1 MMHLPSVR
9 TALSTGVAVTIAST
23 VGAALLQ
30 AAAATQRAASPDI
43 AMNEIQVVATH
54 NSYHRELHGAER
66 DAQLEVDPGADPN
79 LFYSHAPLDQQ
90 LAEQRVRSIE
100 LDVHTDPEG
109 GLYLHPLVRRNAGL
123 PPLEDPAWSEP
134 GTKVFHIVDADYNTS
149 CIQLTDCLEQ
159 VKTWSDDNPTHVPLV
174 IMLEF
179 KSSED
184 RFERIGGV
192 ESPPWTEDRF
202 GDLEQEISSV
212 FAPDDLITPDDV
224 RDPGKTLEQSV
235 LDGGWPSLREAA
247 GRVMFAMDN
256 TNAVRDAYLTDHP
269 NLEDRLLFTDSAPG
283 TPSAA
288 FMKRNNPRN
297 ANRDAI
303 ADLVRRGYF
312 VRTRSDEPMR
322 TVLSGDTQMRADAL
336 GSGAQ
341 LVSTDFPVA
350 GMAATWDSDF
360 FVSLPGDIP
369 VRCNPVSTSASC
381 RAELLER

>member
-1 MMHLPSVR
+1 MHLPSAR
-9 TALSTGVAVTIAST
+9 TTLAT
-23 VGAALLQ
+23 GAALAVAG
-30 AAAATQRAASPDI
+30 AAAASMLQSASATKSSAPPNV

-54 NSYHRELHGAER
+54 NSYHRELAGAER

-90 LAEQRVRSIE
+90 LAEQEVRSIE

-109 GLYLHPLVRRNAGL
+109 GLYRHPLVRRNAGL
-123 PPLEDPAWSEP
+123 PPLRDPAWSEP
-134 GTKVFHIVDADYNTS
+134 GTKVFHIVDADYNTT
-149 CIQLTDCLEQ
+149 CVQLTRCLSQ
-159 VKTWSDDNPTHVPLV
+159 VKAWSDANPNHVPLV

-184 RFERIGGV
+184 RFERLGGV
-192 ESPPWTEDRF
+192 ESPPWNKDRF
-202 GDLEQEISSV
+202 GELEDEIRSV
-212 FAPDDLITPDDV
+212 FAADDLITPDDV

-256 TNAVRDAYLTDHP
+256 TNAVRGAYLAGNP
-269 NLEDRLLFTDSAPG
+269 NLEGRLLFTDSAPG

-288 FMKRNNPRN
+288 FMKRNNPRG
-297 ANRDAI
+297 ANRAEI

-312 VRTRSDEPMR
+312 VRTRSDEPMG
-322 TVLSGDTQMRADAL
+322 TVLRGDTQMRDDAL
-336 GSGAQ
+336 ASGAQ

-350 GMAATWDSDF
+350 GMAAPWNSDF
-360 FVSLPGDIP
+360 FVSLPGDTP
-369 VRCNPVSTSASC
+369 ARCNPVSTSVSC
-381 RAELLER
+381 RTSLLEP